1 MNRQNQNIL
10 IQEYDEQ
17 MTQKYQEVI
26 QDGNLIISGDSDITS
41 LKFIEKFNIQT
52 LKLSINDS
60 IKLQSKTI
68 KELTIQLPLFQEEQ
82 ILNLNIDD
90 LELENLEVLLLN
102 NNNLENDQLNNLSK
116 FKKLRNLDVSCNNV
130 DLTHLHNVTSLTKL
144 SMQACGLQNIEQITS
159 LLNLKDLDLKI
170 NRDIDIC
177 PLYQLISLTKLNIQ
191 SCNLKQIDKI
201 GQLINLQVLDLSDNL
216 LQHINSIS
224 RLVNLKEL
232 NIMSNEGVDI
242 TPLGDLPGL
251 VSLDLESCGLK
262 QLSALKPLVNLQ
274 FLDVS
279 FNSNINISD
288 LCFLRSLTNLL
299 LVKCDLVSIYA
310 LKSLVNL
317 EILNIS
323 YNNIVY
329 LDVVCNM
336 TNLQELSAYNNK
348 IQDFTL
354 EQLQNC
360 FTNKNNGFNIQN
372 QKQPTKNEILSANKF
387 RAVERAFEKRF
398 QIYLKRKT
406 IQKSFEKF
414 KLKINVAVKE
424 TRENNLGFICSAAQL
439 FEQNQFVSQ

>member
-1 MNRQNQNIL
+1 MNRQNQNVL

-68 KELTIQLPLFQEEQ
+68 KELTIQIPLFQEEQ
-82 ILNLNIDD
+82 ILYLNIDD

-102 NNNLENDQLNNLSK
+102 NNNLENYQLNNLSK
-116 FKKLRNLDVSCNNV
+116 FKKLKNLDVSCNNV

-159 LLNLKDLDLKI
+159 LLNLKELDLKI
-170 NRDIDIC
+170 NRDIDIS
-177 PLYQLISLTKLNIQ
+177 PLYKLISLTKLNIQ
-191 SCNLKQIDKI
+191 SCNLKQIDQI
-201 GQLINLQVLDLSDNL
+201 GQLVNLQVLDLSDNL

-224 RLVNLKEL
+224 RLINLKEL

-279 FNSNINISD
+279 FNSNLNISD

-329 LDVVCNM
+329 LDAICNM
-336 TNLQELSAYNNK
+336 TNLQEFSAYNNK
-348 IQDFTL
+348 IQDFTQTQ
-354 EQLQNC
+354 QLQNIYQN
-360 FTNKNNGFNIQN
+360 FINIIQN
-372 QKQPTKNEILSANKF
+372 QKQPTKNEMLSANKF

-414 KLKINVAVKE
+414 QLKINAAEKE
-424 TRENNLGFICSAAQL
+424 MCENNFGFTCSAAQL
-439 FEQNQFVSQ
+439 FERNQSVSQ